1 MPPVT
6 VMLKPVSGLCNMRCR
21 YCFYADEM
29 KRRDTAIYPVMSN
42 ETLEAT
48 VRRTM
53 AYADEYATFVF
64 QGGEPTL
71 AGISFYETLIM
82 LQRKY
87 NPRGLPISNAIQTN
101 GLALTDELIA
111 FFAQNHFLVGVSL
124 DGINETHD
132 LFRKDTGGQNTFER
146 VHQTVE
152 RLDKAGVQYNILCVV
167 NKAVAEKQESVL
179 KELSRYPFVQFI
191 PCMDDLD
198 GTSNDYSL
206 SNQAYADFLK
216 LSFHLYESRYL
227 AGDPIS
233 MRHLDNWLGILLGYP
248 PENCAMTGRCALQ
261 FVIESNGDVY
271 PCDFYAL
278 DEWCLGNVHTHSFRQ
293 LRRSPVAEA
302 FCACS
307 LEVPHACR
315 ECRWYPLCRN
325 GCRRERNPETGLF
338 RLCEGTRQF
347 FDACG
352 DRMQKLAQ
360 MVSHR
365 NNHGF

>member
-6 VMLKPVSGLCNMRCR
+6 VMIKPVSGLCNMRCR
-21 YCFYADEM
+21 YCFYTDEM
-29 KRRDTAIYPVMSN
+29 KRRDTAIHPVMTN
-42 ETLEAT
+42 ETLEAA

-53 AYADEYATFVF
+53 AYADGSATFVF

-71 AGISFYETLIM
+71 AGIAFYETLIK

-87 NPRGLPISNAIQTN
+87 NPRGLQISNAIQTN

-111 FFAQNHFLVGVSL
+111 FLANNHFLVGVSL
-124 DGINETHD
+124 DGTRETHD
-132 LFRKDTGGQNTFER
+132 LFRKDAAGQNTFDR

-152 RLDKAGVQYNILCVV
+152 RLSKAGVQYNVLCVV
-167 NKAVAEKQESVL
+167 DKAVAENQESVL
-179 KELSRYPFVQFI
+179 KELSQYPFVQFI

-206 SNQAYADFLK
+206 SNQAYAAFLK
-216 LSFHLYESRYL
+216 CSFSLYESRYL
-227 AGDPIS
+227 QGKPIS

-248 PENCAMTGRCALQ
+248 PENCATTGRCALQ

-278 DEWCLGNVHTHSFRQ
+278 DEWRLGNVHTHSFRQ
-293 LRRSPVAEA
+293 LCRSPVAET

-307 LEVPHACR
+307 LEVPYACR

-325 GCRRERNPETGLF
+325 GCKRERNPETGLF
-338 RLCEGTRQF
+338 RLCDGTKQF
-347 FDACG
+347 FDEYG
-352 DRMQKLAQ
+352 DRMKKLAQ
-360 MVSHR
+360 TVLY
-365 NNHGF
+365 NNQRSF